1 MATVA
6 AVTRPGP
13 QRPQPGGQ
21 RRRAVVVEPHPVDQR
36 PLGREAEHPR
46 LRVARL
52 RPRGHRAD
60 LDEPEPEG
68 GQPDDALA
76 VLVEPGRQPERAGE
90 VQPERPHPQR
100 RVARRQHPPQRQGQ
114 TGHRGGRPDQPE
126 PGPVGRLGRQPSQQN
141 SVNRPVHRRPPSS
154 LAPRQARP
162 ATIKPWPGTTVLA
175 RPTGPGPRPPTR
187 PAARPPGGQTRANAP
202 DPSRRAKGRPQP
214 AGRATA
220 NQATAFSA
228 ILDSRY
234 MGKKAACRPTKSNR
248 AYPKPSASSTSCG
261 WPFTAVSSR
270 PGSGWWRASSPR
282 STRPPAA
289 PSARP
294 SPCCRTSSWSPASA
308 TAAPGCG
315 R

>member
-1 MATVA
+1 MSRGEPRPA
-6 AVTRPGP
+6 A

-68 GQPDDALA
+68 RQPDDPLA

-100 RVARRQHPPQRQGQ
+100 RVARRENPPQRKGHP
-114 TGHRGGRPDQPE
+114 GHRGGRPDQPE

-141 SVNRPVHRRPPSS
+141 RVNRPVHRRPPSS
-154 LAPRQARP
+154 LAPARGNRP
-162 ATIKPWPGTTVLA
+162 LA
-175 RPTGPGPRPPTR
+175 RDNCMRRPTGPAPGRPTPARRAPRPAKPLSMR
-187 PAARPPGGQTRANAP
+187 LPPRAIKAGAAG
-202 DPSRRAKGRPQP
+202 
-214 AGRATA
+214 GRATA
-220 NQATAFSA
+220 NKVTAFSA

-261 WPFTAVSSR
+261 WLFTAVSSR

-282 STRPPAA
+282 STERPGA

-294 SPCCRTSSWSPASA
+294 SPCCRTSTWSPASA